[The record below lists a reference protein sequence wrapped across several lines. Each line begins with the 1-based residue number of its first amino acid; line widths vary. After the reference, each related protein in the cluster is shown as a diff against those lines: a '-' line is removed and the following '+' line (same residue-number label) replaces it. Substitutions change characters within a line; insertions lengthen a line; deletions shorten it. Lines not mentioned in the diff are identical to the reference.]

1 MTERGEGKGQF
12 PVLGSQFSVYGFRR
26 RFSIA
31 IDGAVLGRLFV
42 SFQVW
47 EKFSARLHRV
57 RCSYILDT

>member
-1 MTERGEGKGQF
+1 MTGRGEGKGQF
-12 PVLGSQFSVYGFRR
+12 PVLSSQFIYGFHR

-31 IDGAVLGRLFV
+31 IDVAVLGTVFV

-47 EKFSARLHRV
+47 EKISAHLHRV